1 MKKKLIPISLSCSI
15 ALALFSPGLQLVKAE
30 ETLPTP
36 TEEQPTTMLFES
48 EGLAIYQKL
57 EADGFTYEYHEKIVT
72 DGDIQ
77 DVEIT
82 KYRLIG
88 EDQKVL
94 VDESEQTI
102 ETTEEGILL
111 TTDQTEEP
119 ILIEIPEEEVI
130 VDPDPDNPE
139 SGSVVE
145 PSPPISTSSIKSGK
159 YAASAVKSQTGSGGS
174 YVADTRWIT
183 YSDGSATAIM
193 NGQNPYYKYTRTNN
207 ANFAVFKVMASD
219 LRKKEYELTII
230 GGAISVADSLIDAL
244 KSGKILSWT
253 LLKTVS
259 KKALKTIPA
268 IGTLYLIYDYATTYL
283 DARTYYRRI

>member
-130 VDPDPDNPE
+130 VEPDPDNPE

-145 PSPPISTSSIKSGK
+145 PAPPISTSSIKTSK

-193 NGQNPYYKYTRTNN
+193 NGQNPYYKYTRTSN

-219 LRKKEYELTII
+219 LRKKEYELTAI
-230 GGAISVADSLIDAL
+230 GGAITIADSLIDAI

-259 KKALKTIPA
+259 KKVLKSIPA
-268 IGTLYLIYDYATTYL
+268 IGTLYAIYDYATTYL